1 MNVICLIGTGT
12 AVFSVRPRFC
22 LILIFLRDM
31 NKGASLVADAVLG
44 EDFKVVVLGGKAY
57 KVSPPTIATICK
69 GIHYLSLIDK
79 TTSGKEDLEKVRNDL
94 ENILKGLSVFVLGS
108 ADMYKE
114 IDGATLHELREA
126 LETVVKFISA
136 EDFFVCAA
144 LAESVAR
151 MAATPR

>member
-1 MNVICLIGTGT
+1 M
-12 AVFSVRPRFC
+12 
-22 LILIFLRDM
+22 
-31 NKGASLVADAVLG
+31 ADAVLG

-57 KVSPPTIATICK
+57 KISPPTIATICK
-69 GIHYLSLIDK
+69 GIQYLSLIDK
-79 TTSGKEDLEKVRNDL
+79 TTSGKEDLEKVRNEL

-108 ADMYKE
+108 ADRYEE
-114 IDGATLHELREA
+114 IEGATLHELREA

-151 MAATPR
+151 MAATPK

>member
-1 MNVICLIGTGT
+1 MSYRNGDGGIFRSSPFL
-12 AVFSVRPRFC
+12 FNSN
-22 LILIFLRDM
+22 FLRDM
-31 NKGASLVADAVLG
+31 NKGARLVADAVLG

-69 GIHYLSLIDK
+69 GIQYLSLIDK

-94 ENILKGLSVFVLGS
+94 ENILKGLSVFVFGS
-108 ADMYKE
+108 ADIYKE